1 MDKRKLHHIWTKIRQ
16 IKPWY
21 IFVLL
26 VISSTVTVYSLRQ
39 NNLQMEKLRA
49 AVYTADKDN
58 TNVSAALSALQAYVT
73 TNMNTNLAS
82 GPDAP
87 YPPIQLE
94 YTYARLQAAD
104 TQSTN
109 NTNQALYTNAEDY
122 CQQAIPNGF
131 SGRYRVSCIE
141 QYITSHGS
149 TVQTIPV
156 SLYEFSFLS
165 PRWSPDFAGW
175 SEVVSVAL
183 GIAFIA
189 DVVLRRVI
197 KHYSR

>member
-16 IKPWY
+16 VKPWY

-26 VISSTVTVYSLRQ
+26 VISTTVTIYALRQ
-39 NNLQMEKLRA
+39 NNLQMVKLRD
-49 AVYTADKDN
+49 AVYSADKNN
-58 TNVSAALSALQAYVT
+58 TDVSAALSALQAYVT
-73 TNMNTNLAS
+73 TNMNTNLSS
-82 GPDAP
+82 GPNAP

-94 YTYARLQAAD
+94 YTYARLEAAD
-104 TQSTN
+104 TQDTN
-109 NTNQALYTNAEDY
+109 TVNQALYTNAEDY

-141 QYITSHGS
+141 QYITSHGVA
-149 TVQTIPV
+149 VQTIPI

-175 SEVVSVAL
+175 SLVVSVVL
-183 GIAFIA
+183 GLSFVS
-189 DVVLRRVI
+189 DVALRRVI
-197 KHYSR
+197 KHYTR

>member
-1 MDKRKLHHIWTKIRQ
+1 MDKRKLHHIWTKIRLV
-16 IKPWY
+16 KPWY

-26 VISSTVTVYSLRQ
+26 VITTTISIYSLRQ
-39 NNLQMEKLRA
+39 NNLQMVKLRT

-58 TNVSAALSALQAYVT
+58 TNVSAALEALQAFVT

-82 GPDAP
+82 GPNAP

-94 YTYARLQAAD
+94 YTYARLEAAN
-104 TQSTN
+104 TQSAS

-141 QYITSHGS
+141 QYITSHGVV
-149 TVQTIPV
+149 VQTIPV
-156 SLYEFSFLS
+156 SLYEFNFLS
-165 PRWSPDFAGW
+165 PRWSPDLAGW
-175 SEVVSVAL
+175 SLLVSIAL
-183 GIAFIA
+183 TAVFVA
-189 DVVLRRVI
+189 DVILSRSLRRL
-197 KHYSR
+197 SR

>member
-1 MDKRKLHHIWTKIRQ
+1 MDKRKLHHIWTKIRF

-26 VISSTVTVYSLRQ
+26 VISSTVTIYSLRQ
-39 NNLQMEKLRA
+39 NNLQMVKLRT
-49 AVYTADKDN
+49 AVYSADKNN
-58 TNVSAALSALQAYVT
+58 TNVSAALEALQAYVT

-82 GPDAP
+82 GPNAP

-94 YTYARLQAAD
+94 YTYARLEATN
-104 TQSTN
+104 TQSAS

-141 QYITSHGS
+141 QYITSHGVV
-149 TVQTIPV
+149 VQTIPA

-165 PRWSPDFAGW
+165 PRWSPDLAGW
-175 SEVVSVAL
+175 SLLVSIAL
-183 GIAFIA
+183 GAAFVA
-189 DVVLRRVI
+189 DVILSRSIRRL
-197 KHYSR
+197 SR

>member
-1 MDKRKLHHIWTKIRQ
+1 MDKRKLHHIWTKIRL

-26 VISSTVTVYSLRQ
+26 IITTTVSIYSLRQ
-39 NNLQMEKLRA
+39 NNLQMVKLRD
-49 AVYTADKDN
+49 AVYSADKNN
-58 TNVSAALSALQAYVT
+58 TDVSAALEALQAFVT

-82 GPDAP
+82 GPNAP

-94 YTYARLQAAD
+94 YTYTRLEAAN
-104 TQSTN
+104 TQSAS

-141 QYITSHGS
+141 QYITSHGVV
-149 TVQTIPV
+149 VQTIPA

-165 PRWSPDFAGW
+165 PRWSPDLAGW
-175 SEVVSVAL
+175 SLLVSIVLGATFIVDVAL
-183 GIAFIA
+183 
-189 DVVLRRVI
+189 RRLI
-197 KHYSR
+197 RHSAH

>member
-1 MDKRKLHHIWTKIRQ
+1 MDKRHLHHIWTKIRW

-21 IFVLL
+21 ILVLL
-26 VISSTVTVYSLRQ
+26 VITSSISIYSLRQ
-39 NNLQMEKLRA
+39 NNLQMVKLRS
-49 AVYTADKDN
+49 AVYTADKNN
-58 TNVSAALSALQAYVT
+58 TDVSAALGALQAFVT
-73 TNMNTNLAS
+73 THMNTNLAS
-82 GPDAP
+82 GPNAP

-94 YTYARLQAAD
+94 YTYARLEAAN
-104 TQSTN
+104 TQSAS

-141 QYITSHGS
+141 EYITSHGV

-165 PRWSPDFAGW
+165 PRWSPDLAGW
-175 SEVVSVAL
+175 SLLISIVLAIFLV
-183 GIAFIA
+183 FT
-189 DVVLRRVI
+189 VVLRRLI
-197 KHYSR
+197 RRYSR